1 MMRRTSLFL
10 PLLLVACGGG
20 SQKAPSPGA
29 TTTTPPKAAQAAA
42 IAKDLRAN
50 PDDADAILAK
60 HGMTRQQFEDL
71 MYEIAADEELTKA
84 YEQALGR

>member
-1 MMRRTSLFL
+1 MMRRASLFL
-10 PLLLVACGGG
+10 PLLLVACGGD
-20 SQKAPSPGA
+20 QKAPSPGA

-71 MYEIAADEELTKA
+71 MYEIAADPAMSEA
-84 YEQALGR
+84 YTAKVGM

>member
-1 MMRRTSLFL
+1 MTCRTALFL
-10 PLLLVACGGG
+10 PLLLVACGSG

-29 TTTTPPKAAQAAA
+29 TTTPPKAAQAAA
-42 IAKDLRAN
+42 IAKDIRAN

-71 MYEIAADEELTKA
+71 MYEIAADEDLTKA
-84 YEQALGR
+84 YEQALSR